1 MTTNLTVRKMPQP
14 FKSGRIFRI
23 SGWRRIVFWPLNLL
37 VRLYLSTLR
46 IRGSSETLENL
57 RDSSE
62 SMLLVA
68 WHNQS
73 LVMSEVLR
81 RFRDLSRICCLVSP
95 SRFAAWEEAFL
106 SSMGYVTVRGS
117 SSRRSIAAT
126 REIVARY
133 REGYDM
139 AITPDGPSGPLYDF
153 KRGALFLARITDAP
167 ILIGN
172 TRAHWAWRLR
182 TWDQHLIPLPFAK
195 VHLSVLSCPRFSGL
209 EVGSE
214 EEAAHLLRNR
224 LMEIS
229 DCHWNVFRESKTG
242 PDSDNKKEYRRRH
255 Q

>member
-1 MTTNLTVRKMPQP
+1 MTTNLTGRKTAQP
-14 FKSGRIFRI
+14 FKGGRVFRI
-23 SGWRRIVFWPLNLL
+23 SGWRRVVFWPLNFL

-62 SMLLVA
+62 PMLLVA

-126 REIVARY
+126 REIVSLY

-139 AITPDGPSGPLYDF
+139 AITPDGPSGPRYAF

-167 ILIGN
+167 ILIGS

-182 TWDQHLIPLPFAK
+182 SWDQHLIPLPFAK
-195 VHLSVLSCPRFSGL
+195 VHLSVLSCPRFSRLG
-209 EVGSE
+209 VDSE

-224 LMEIS
+224 LMKI
-229 DCHWNVFRESKTG
+229 T
-242 PDSDNKKEYRRRH
+242 DS
-255 Q
+255 